1 MYSIRRDGERLEQ
14 DYQEKVKEST
24 RQKAPLSKTK
34 DSKKKLENYLKNK
47 TRNFDF

>member
-14 DYQEKVKEST
+14 DYQEKVKESG

-47 TRNFDF
+47 NRNFDF